1 MAERKVCLPGEAGKA
16 QLEQGFALLG
26 EAVNCLSRSDE
37 WETIQQS
44 DVLIQKAKDDLCRQL
59 AHLET
64 VASPDYL
71 MKLEETINFYSGS
84 VSDAAILYGFR
95 VALKLFHAISRPT
108 EMSQYIAKRSR

>member
-44 DVLIQKAKDDLCRQL
+44 DVLIQKEIGR
-59 AHLET
+59 AH
-64 VASPDYL
+64 V
-71 MKLEETINFYSGS
+71 
-84 VSDAAILYGFR
+84 
-95 VALKLFHAISRPT
+95 
-108 EMSQYIAKRSR
+108 

>member
-44 DVLIQKAKDDLCRQL
+44 DVLIQKAKDDLLSCSGCCDNVQSVL
-59 AHLET
+59 I
-64 VASPDYL
+64 YL
-71 MKLEETINFYSGS
+71 K
-84 VSDAAILYGFR
+84 
-95 VALKLFHAISRPT
+95 
-108 EMSQYIAKRSR
+108 